1 MQILIQKVCYMSLV
15 LILEFSYFT
24 KIMTYHMTM
33 NDINHEYL
41 NDSNIK
47 SIKIPV

>member
-24 KIMTYHMTM
+24 KTMTYYMAM
-33 NDINHEYL
+33 NDINHKYL
-41 NDSNIK
+41 IYFSIK
-47 SIKIPV
+47 GMKIPV

>member
-24 KIMTYHMTM
+24 KPMTYYMTM
-33 NDINHEYL
+33 NNINHEYL
-41 NDSNIK
+41 NDFNIK
-47 SIKIPV
+47 GIKIPV